1 MLHLHLPTK
10 LLSKDI
16 STEFRGRGDV
26 IQIYP
31 LSFKEYATETGIDK
45 REAYDE
51 YMMYGG
57 MPYLTHLDSD
67 EEKLQYLADLFEE
80 IYFKDIEERY
90 QIKLPGILREM
101 TSELCSSV
109 GSLTNASKLSRTIK
123 SSKNIQVDSETIS
136 SYLRYLQDAFLFSEA
151 ARYDV
156 KGKKYFE
163 YPSKY
168 YCTDIGLR
176 NARLGLRQMEETHIM
191 ENVIYNELLVRG
203 YTVDVGVIA
212 IRDMD
217 TNNKIHQKNCEIE
230 YIIVD
235 GSSTDGTMDIVNK
248 YRGHITTIVSEPD
261 KGIYD
266 AMNKGIKLAHGHW
279 INFINAGDIY
289 NNDLV
294 LSNFIPAIDDSTVIA
309 YGDTKMKYSVGVRI
323 WKPFP
328 LELMRKQM
336 CFGHPSTFVRTS
348 YHKQNLFDT
357 SYKSSADYK
366 MLFDAYYKDKVEF
379 QYIPQIV
386 ADFEAEG
393 GISSTNILL
402 VARENA
408 RLQGVNGTLKWKLTY
423 CFLCAKQFVKKFIP
437 QKMLDARKQ
446 RKIKELQKKCAA

>member
-1 MLHLHLPTK
+1 MIKRDKYINKLIKKQWNGRVKVLTGIRRCGKSTILFELFKQYLLTIGVVEEDIISIALDQNRYASLRDPDKLAEYVRDRVRDNNRRYYLMIDEIQYSISSEELKNIDVPVKLYGVLNEFLANKNVDIYVTGSNSK

-16 STEFRGRGDV
+16 STEFRGRGDI

-31 LSFKEYATETGIDK
+31 FSFMEYASGTGIDK

-67 EEKLQYLADLFEE
+67 EEKLQYLTDLFEE

-191 ENVIYNELLVRG
+191 ENIIYNELLVRG
-203 YTVDVGVIA
+203 YTVDVGVMP
-212 IRDMD
+212 IREKDS
-217 TNNKIHQKNCEIE
+217 NNKIHQKNCEIDFVARKGSKTY
-230 YIIVD
+230 YIQ
-235 GSSTDGTMDIVNK
+235 SALSMDD
-248 YRGHITTIVSEPD
+248 PD
-261 KGIYD
+261 KERMEIRPLNAINDSFKKIVVSKSFGKSW
-266 AMNKGIKLAHGHW
+266 NNEKGILM
-279 INFINAGDIY
+279 IN
-289 NNDLV
+289 L
-294 LSNFIPAIDDSTVIA
+294 ID
-309 YGDTKMKYSVGVRI
+309 
-323 WKPFP
+323 F
-328 LELMRKQM
+328 
-336 CFGHPSTFVRTS
+336 
-348 YHKQNLFDT
+348 
-357 SYKSSADYK
+357 
-366 MLFDAYYKDKVEF
+366 
-379 QYIPQIV
+379 
-386 ADFEAEG
+386 
-393 GISSTNILL
+393 LL
-402 VARENA
+402 DENS
-408 RLQGVNGTLKWKLTY
+408 
-423 CFLCAKQFVKKFIP
+423 
-437 QKMLDARKQ
+437 LDR
-446 RKIKELQKKCAA
+446 